1 MATPFPD
8 DDDDKDPPASP
19 AADPADEPDD
29 DEGQGDEPDE
39 DEGQGDEPDDD
50 SGGGRGG
57 GRTVSMPQA
66 VNQGAGVM
74 LGILLWGWVVL
85 PFFRNGPTEV
95 KRVWKAKFLNKAPD
109 GSALP

>member
-1 MATPFPD
+1 MPGSTSFRDWWNADPVRD
-8 DDDDKDPPASP
+8 DSNEDPPAP
-19 AADPADEPDD
+19 DPAPDN
-29 DEGQGDEPDE
+29 E
-39 DEGQGDEPDDD
+39 DQGDEPDDD
-50 SGGGRGG
+50 EDQGDEDDGGG